1 MKQVNKILQ
10 TMEKV
15 FKAEKEVSPD
25 EKMNLEE
32 MITTKGFPFESHEVT
47 TSDGYILQFFRI
59 PGGKNEVD

>member
-32 MITTKGFPFESHEVT
+32 
-47 TSDGYILQFFRI
+47 TSGSYYTINTEEKL
-59 PGGKNEVD
+59 PT